1 VKRIYG
7 TGKVLI
13 VDGSNEMLTKIIRS
27 MWATEEFE
35 SSMEFV
41 TGWGKR
47 IYGTSALRPSACNCY
62 LISKTLAS
70 FVYCYLM

>member
-1 VKRIYG
+1 
-7 TGKVLI
+7 
-13 VDGSNEMLTKIIRS
+13 